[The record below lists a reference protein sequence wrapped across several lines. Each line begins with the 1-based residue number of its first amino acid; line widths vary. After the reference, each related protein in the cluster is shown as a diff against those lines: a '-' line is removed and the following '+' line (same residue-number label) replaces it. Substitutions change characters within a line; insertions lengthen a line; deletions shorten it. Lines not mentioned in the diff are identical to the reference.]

1 MGLYFQRLTSS
12 MRRRA
17 PAVSPSWHSRAV
29 ERLSNQQILD
39 AGLADWRK
47 LAQALHARYSIPDYI
62 VAAAFVA
69 AMAQIAEANGHHPDV
84 KLAHRVIDVSL
95 RTHEAALWP
104 TPTHIHTPRQ
114 LR

>member
-1 MGLYFQRLTSS
+1 M
-12 MRRRA
+12 
-17 PAVSPSWHSRAV
+17 

-69 AMAQIAEANGHHPDV
+69 AMAQIAEADGHHPDRPPEWARAR
-84 KLAHRVIDVSL
+84 AHRGDPA
-95 RTHEAALWP
+95 RDRARYRA
-104 TPTHIHTPRQ
+104 
-114 LR
+114 